1 MPAMTYLLDR
11 NTHVTTFYLFQA
23 QFWMILLHTSY
34 AAYLNCDYPSGY
46 GLSLVL
52 YMVSHI
58 LLFSNFYNKAYTAT
72 AKTVKALSPRR
83 PKATREANGNHSKR
97 D

>member
-1 MPAMTYLLDR
+1 
-11 NTHVTTFYLFQA
+11 
-23 QFWMILLHTSY
+23 MILFHTSY
-34 AAYLNCDYPSGY
+34 AAYLNCKYPSGY

-72 AKTVKALSPRR
+72 AETVKALSPRR
-83 PKATREANGNHSKR
+83 PKESRHANGSLNKQ